1 MLTAQSLLVVGCVVG
16 VHQVPLH
23 GNFGLLYFMVFLQG
37 FCGMSC
43 GLMLASVFTNHTMF
57 VQMTLLIILP
67 LSYISG
73 IWWTKYS
80 MVTRELRI
88 FSSILPSTIP
98 AEAMR
103 DVLTR
108 GWDASHT

>member
-1 MLTAQSLLVVGCVVG
+1 M
-16 VHQVPLH
+16 VP
-23 GNFGLLYFMVFLQG
+23 
-37 FCGMSC
+37 
-43 GLMLASVFTNHTMF
+43 
-57 VQMTLLIILP
+57 
-67 LSYISG
+67 
-73 IWWTKYS
+73 KYS

-108 GWDASHT
+108 GWDASHTSVQLSIVVSLVWILIFNSITFIAVKVKPK